1 MSVKTWAR
9 WAAAWALTV
18 SAGCAPLLVGAGALG
33 GYAIS
38 QDSVRNQ
45 FDMSQERLYARSL
58 EVAKQM
64 GFVTAEDAR
73 HGTIEVKIQDT
84 NVKITVT
91 QLTKKSVELKV
102 KARNTLLMPEINIAQ
117 SVYNKIIEKL

>member
-1 MSVKTWAR
+1 MSVKTWVR
-9 WAAAWALTV
+9 WAAAWALAV

-91 QLTKKSVELKV
+91 PLTKKSVELKV